1 MIKSWKYPDTLSY
14 HIRSD
19 IMSIFSDRIN
29 GIMSKRH
36 ISQKQ
41 LANWAN
47 VTESAMSY
55 YVNGARTPRIQ
66 VISRLAGLL
75 GVTTDYLLGADVPEK
90 ENESQFQYIQRNLAK
105 LNPEQLSKAA
115 KILELVFDDVF
126 TSKEGVTNSSEASAS
141 NECNS
146 LTAKYCINTDDSENN
161 TIDAQSAFN
170 KVFIALKENEMIPD
184 MALNTWISALI
195 PVLYSDKLVVFSVET
210 EFQRNIIMDSYI
222 NILSSGYQKVFGVS
236 PKIEI
241 NVK

>member
-1 MIKSWKYPDTLSY
+1 
-14 HIRSD
+14 
-19 IMSIFSDRIN
+19 MSIFSDRIN

-146 LTAKYCINTDDSENN
+146 LTTKYCINTDAGENN

-170 KVFIALKENEMIPD
+170 KVLITMKENEMIPD

-222 NILSSGYQKVFGVS
+222 HILSSGYQKVFGVS
-236 PKIEI
+236 PEIEI

>member
-1 MIKSWKYPDTLSY
+1 
-14 HIRSD
+14 
-19 IMSIFSDRIN
+19 MSIFSDRIN

-105 LNPEQLSKAA
+105 LNPDQLSKAT

-126 TSKEGVTNSSEASAS
+126 TSKEGATNSSEASAS

-146 LTAKYCINTDDSENN
+146 LITKYCINTDDSENN
-161 TIDAQSAFN
+161 TIDAQGAFN
-170 KVFIALKENEMIPD
+170 KVLIALKENEMIPD

-195 PVLYSDKLVVFSVET
+195 PVLYSEKLVVFSVET

-236 PKIEI
+236 PEIEI

>member
-1 MIKSWKYPDTLSY
+1 
-14 HIRSD
+14 
-19 IMSIFSDRIN
+19 MSIFSDRIN

-105 LNPEQLSKAA
+105 LNPEQLNKAA

-126 TSKEGVTNSSEASAS
+126 TSKEGDTNSSEASAS

-146 LTAKYCINTDDSENN
+146 LITKYCVNTDASENN

-170 KVFIALKENEMIPD
+170 MVFIALKENEMIPD

-195 PVLYSDKLVVFSVET
+195 PVIYSDKLVVFSVET
-210 EFQRNIIMDSYI
+210 EFQRSIIIDSYI

-236 PKIEI
+236 PEIEI

>member
-1 MIKSWKYPDTLSY
+1 
-14 HIRSD
+14 
-19 IMSIFSDRIN
+19 MSIFSDRIN

-105 LNPEQLSKAA
+105 LNPEQLSKAT
-115 KILELVFDDVF
+115 KILELVLMMFLHQKKV
-126 TSKEGVTNSSEASAS
+126 
-141 NECNS
+141 
-146 LTAKYCINTDDSENN
+146 LQIQAKLLFLMN
-161 TIDAQSAFN
+161 
-170 KVFIALKENEMIPD
+170 VIP
-184 MALNTWISALI
+184 L
-195 PVLYSDKLVVFSVET
+195 
-210 EFQRNIIMDSYI
+210 QRNTASIQTTVKIIQLMH
-222 NILSSGYQKVFGVS
+222 KVPLIRF
-236 PKIEI
+236 
-241 NVK
+241 